1 MKSLR
6 LATLI
11 LMSLATMILQSCG
24 NGNNTNGTLTI
35 STPTVV
41 GPTGGLYTISETI
54 TYTPPAGTVPNGV
67 EVDVTINNPNN
78 TPSATTQK
86 QTLNSSGA
94 FTITDTAL
102 QGADSVVYSVSATTG
117 GLISSVSTIL
127 AGITPLNAT
136 PSPIVFAS
144 TDLAGTVK
152 TSTIAGGISPYA
164 VTGNSSAD
172 LIATIAGST
181 LSVTKTS
188 LTGAVQKTATITVTD
203 AAGSTIP
210 IIVIYF

>member
-1 MKSLR
+1 
-6 LATLI
+6 
-11 LMSLATMILQSCG
+11 MILQSCG